1 MTRKS
6 YPTDLTDAQW
16 QAIEPHF
23 NQLRHYKQDKR
34 QLVNAVLYIT
44 KTGCQWRMLPND
56 FPPYSTVWSFYRRAN
71 QSGLWD
77 RILLA
82 LVQKN
87 VQSIKNKQCQLMPL
101 LIHKVSKQLLAHMIK
116 VLMEVKKIKG
126 RKRHIAVDTLGNLL
140 WFMQPIFMTQKQV
153 FLQQKKRLRPI
164 RV

>member
-23 NQLRHYKQDKR
+23 NQLRHYKWDKR

-71 QSGLWD
+71 QAYGIEFFW
-77 RILLA
+77 
-82 LVQKN
+82 
-87 VQSIKNKQCQLMPL
+87 
-101 LIHKVSKQLLAHMIK
+101 H
-116 VLMEVKKIKG
+116 
-126 RKRHIAVDTLGNLL
+126 
-140 WFMQPIFMTQKQV
+140 
-153 FLQQKKRLRPI
+153 
-164 RV
+164 

>member
-23 NQLRHYKQDKR
+23 NQLRHYKWDKR
-34 QLVNAVLYIT
+34 KLVNAVLYMT

-71 QSGLWD
+71 QLGLWD

-87 VQSIKNKQCQLMPL
+87 V
-101 LIHKVSKQLLAHMIK
+101 
-116 VLMEVKKIKG
+116 
-126 RKRHIAVDTLGNLL
+126 
-140 WFMQPIFMTQKQV
+140 
-153 FLQQKKRLRPI
+153 
-164 RV
+164 

>member
-23 NQLRHYKQDKR
+23 NQLRHYKWDKR
-34 QLVNAVLYIT
+34 QLVNAVLYMT

-77 RILLA
+77 RILLT

-87 VQSIKNKQCQLMPL
+87 VCNLTNTSMGNIFNPYLFKQPALFPL
-101 LIHKVSKQLLAHMIK
+101 QHRR
-116 VLMEVKKIKG
+116 KK
-126 RKRHIAVDTLGNLL
+126 AVCIMRCRVHTQKFAYVQINLL
-140 WFMQPIFMTQKQV
+140 CHQ
-153 FLQQKKRLRPI
+153 
-164 RV
+164 

>member
-1 MTRKS
+1 MRLRQSSQKLTITQNNKQVTLDESKICTFNPNTQQFENPTGFDKAIGSLFDNIFMTRKS

-23 NQLRHYKQDKR
+23 NQLRHYKWDKR
-34 QLVNAVLYIT
+34 KLVNAVLYIT

-87 VQSIKNKQCQLMPL
+87 V
-101 LIHKVSKQLLAHMIK
+101 
-116 VLMEVKKIKG
+116 
-126 RKRHIAVDTLGNLL
+126 
-140 WFMQPIFMTQKQV
+140 
-153 FLQQKKRLRPI
+153 
-164 RV
+164 

>member
-16 QAIEPHF
+16 RAIEPHF
-23 NQLRHYKQDKR
+23 NQLRHYKWDKHK
-34 QLVNAVLYIT
+34 LVNAVLYMT
-44 KTGCQWRMLPND
+44 KIGCQWRMLPND

-87 VQSIKNKQCQLMPL
+87 V
-101 LIHKVSKQLLAHMIK
+101 
-116 VLMEVKKIKG
+116 
-126 RKRHIAVDTLGNLL
+126 
-140 WFMQPIFMTQKQV
+140 
-153 FLQQKKRLRPI
+153 
-164 RV
+164 